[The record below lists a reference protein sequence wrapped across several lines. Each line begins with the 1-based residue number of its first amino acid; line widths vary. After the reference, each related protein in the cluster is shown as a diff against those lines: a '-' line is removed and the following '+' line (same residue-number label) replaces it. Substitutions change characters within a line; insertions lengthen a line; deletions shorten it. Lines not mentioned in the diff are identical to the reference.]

1 MSNSVN
7 NNNSINI
14 TKSQMKNNSLDNNS
28 FKKSDDEIKQCIKC
42 LIPSRRYVVQSANG
56 SDTDKFGILIHNNL
70 IEGNYNKDFIY
81 SIPVDYSFCIEK
93 DKDSENGKKGQ
104 FYYLEIY

>member
-1 MSNSVN
+1 MELEDQKFANKMVGLEMQFWNQLTKEEQHFLRAYLLTSFP
-7 NNNSINI
+7 NI
-14 TKSQMKNNSLDNNS
+14 
-28 FKKSDDEIKQCIKC
+28 
-42 LIPSRRYVVQSANG
+42 
-56 SDTDKFGILIHNNL
+56 

-104 FYYLEIY
+104 FYYLEIFMKN